1 MSEEKCGFCKN
12 WEQIAQQHC
21 RDMHYYRGLVVQ
33 IGVMFGNPAYIAND
47 GSRPGGVLCAKV
59 PELVAKLIEE
69 HADLEAS
76 LRPSPPPQ
84 GERG

>member
-1 MSEEKCGFCKN
+1 MSEPKCEFCKS

-33 IGVMFGNPAYIAND
+33 IGVMFGESAYIAGD

-59 PELVAKLIEE
+59 PDLVAKLIEE
-69 HADLEAS
+69 QADLIAS
-76 LRPSPPPQ
+76 MRPSPPSVE
-84 GERG
+84 G